1 MTIPFLWVPVTALA
15 CYTVLLAAL
24 LPACTNRA
32 VRAFA
37 GLVACFV
44 LWTGGSMLMRMLLP
58 IGWESFYLVSLL
70 ALFCIPAFLYR
81 FLREFSG
88 EEAPRE
94 EAVAW
99 LLTLAAAA
107 PNLLDGYLAK
117 PTLEKLPYGGAV
129 FRYHVDWRVAIPT
142 ALCLAVVALAVR
154 LVRRRRKTPGVR
166 LVVAGM
172 AVLVLG
178 NLASVLP
185 GNIFPF
191 DTLAGIVNAA
201 LIFWALYRRGLLQLR
216 VFVASGAVSA
226 MAAVLAGLLAM
237 PAVRR
242 ALPLLRRMLGERYA
256 GALWQVFWC
265 LAVITALGTYH
276 LLRWMV
282 RRQFV
287 LKERQRNLALQ
298 RFSVATAHN
307 LPREELMDAMRR
319 EVQQIYG
326 DCPACVFLL
335 HERRQQFLPTYPAGL
350 ENEVQPIGAKDPCAA
365 WFGAQEGC
373 VRAAQVQGAGMQ
385 IAQDKLSM
393 MRRYGIRC
401 IVPFKDD
408 ESLQGILFLGAPATE
423 RDYTNDDLMFLAS
436 MGAMMSVGLKNARL
450 YRRLYR
456 EARTDQLT
464 GLLNRRAFLA
474 ALEHQ
479 RAAGGAFALLLLDLD
494 DFKLYNQLYGQQEGD
509 RALEQLAGLLRRYAG
524 EETALAR
531 YGGKVFAAA
540 VPKLSG
546 PEGVALARRIA
557 AALAALNDA
566 ALCRLTF
573 SAGVYGYSGGPESTQ
588 QMLEF
593 ADMCVFEVKQGG
605 KNDVRLYSADGT
617 QNPRPLADGQAYAS
631 TVYAITAAIDAKDHY
646 TFDHSQNVAGY
657 ARALAAALGLDESH
671 VRMIYQAGLVH
682 DVGKLAVPEQ
692 ILSKPGALTPE
703 EYKVMQGHVEASVAI
718 IRNLPSLDYVLPA
731 AVTHHER
738 WDGKGY
744 PRGLAGEEIPLGGRC
759 LALADAFD
767 AMTSRRS
774 YKAAY
779 SVEYALEQLRQG
791 AGTQFDP
798 RLVPVFVR
806 LVEEGRIQAGE
817 REHPQPEPA
826 APL

>member
-15 CYTVLLAAL
+15 CYVVLLAAL
-24 LPACTNRA
+24 LPACRNRA

-58 IGWESFYLVSLL
+58 IGWEAFYLVSLI
-70 ALFCIPAFLYR
+70 ALFCIPAVLYH
-81 FLREFSG
+81 FLREFS
-88 EEAPRE
+88 EQRAPRE
-94 EAVAW
+94 EALVW
-99 LLTLAAAA
+99 LLTLTAAA
-107 PNLLDGYLAK
+107 PSLLDAYLAK
-117 PTLEKLPYGGAV
+117 PTLEKLPYGGTV

-142 ALCLAVVALAVR
+142 ALCLAVVGLAVR
-154 LVRRRRKTPGVR
+154 LVRRQRRTPGVP

-172 AVLVLG
+172 VVLLAG

-191 DTLAGIVNAA
+191 DTMAGIINAA
-201 LIFWALYRRGLLQLR
+201 LVFWALYRRGMLQLR
-216 VFVASGAVSA
+216 VFVAPGAVSV
-226 MAAVLAGLLAM
+226 MAAVLAGLMAI

-242 ALPLLRRMLGERYA
+242 ALPLLRRMLGDRYA
-256 GALWQVFWC
+256 RVLWHVYWC
-265 LAVITALGTYH
+265 LAVITALLVYH

-282 RRQFV
+282 QRQFV
-287 LKERQRNLALQ
+287 LKERQRSLALQ

-307 LPREELMDAMRR
+307 LPREELLDALQR
-319 EVQQIYG
+319 EVEKIYG
-326 DCPACVFLL
+326 KCPACVFLL
-335 HERRQQFLPTYPAGL
+335 HERRQEFLPVSPGNL
-350 ENEVQPIGAKDPCAA
+350 EKEVQPIGAGDPCAV

-373 VRAAQVQGAGMQ
+373 VRASQVQGAGME
-385 IAQDKLSM
+385 IAPDKLGM

-408 ESLQGILFLGAPATE
+408 ESLQGILFLGAPTSE
-423 RDYTNDDLMFLAS
+423 RDYTGDDLMFLAS

-464 GLLNRRAFLA
+464 GLLNRRAFLE
-474 ALEHQ
+474 ALEEQ
-479 RAAGGAFALLLLDLD
+479 RAARQAFALVMLDLD

-509 RALEQLAGLLRRYAG
+509 RALVQLAELLRRYAG
-524 EETALAR
+524 GEAVLAR
-531 YGGKVFAAA
+531 YGGKVLGAA
-540 VPKLSG
+540 VPQLDG
-546 PEGVALARRIA
+546 PGGAALARRVA
-557 AALAALNDA
+557 AALTALSDA
-566 ALCRLTF
+566 TLCRLTF
-573 SAGVYGYSGGPESTQ
+573 SAGIYGYSGGSETTKQ
-588 QMLEF
+588 ILEF
-593 ADMCVFEVKQGG
+593 VDMCVFEVKHSG
-605 KNDVRLYSADGT
+605 KNDVRLYSATGA
-617 QNPRPLADGQAYAS
+617 QSARPLGDAQAYAS

-646 TFDHSQNVAGY
+646 TFDHSQNVAEY
-657 ARALAAALGLDESH
+657 ARALAAAIGLDESH

-692 ILSKPGALTPE
+692 ILSKPGALTAE

-744 PRGLAGEEIPLGGRC
+744 PRGLAGTEIPLGGRC

-779 SVEYALEQLRQG
+779 SVEYALEQIRAG

-798 RLVPVFVR
+798 QLVPVFVR
-806 LVEEGRIQAGE
+806 LVEEGSIQAPE

>member
-326 DCPACVFLL
+326 ECPACVFLL

-456 EARTDQLT
+456 
-464 GLLNRRAFLA
+464 
-474 ALEHQ
+474 
-479 RAAGGAFALLLLDLD
+479 
-494 DFKLYNQLYGQQEGD
+494 
-509 RALEQLAGLLRRYAG
+509 
-524 EETALAR
+524 
-531 YGGKVFAAA
+531 
-540 VPKLSG
+540 
-546 PEGVALARRIA
+546 
-557 AALAALNDA
+557 
-566 ALCRLTF
+566 
-573 SAGVYGYSGGPESTQ
+573 
-588 QMLEF
+588 
-593 ADMCVFEVKQGG
+593 
-605 KNDVRLYSADGT
+605 
-617 QNPRPLADGQAYAS
+617 
-631 TVYAITAAIDAKDHY
+631 
-646 TFDHSQNVAGY
+646 
-657 ARALAAALGLDESH
+657 
-671 VRMIYQAGLVH
+671 
-682 DVGKLAVPEQ
+682 
-692 ILSKPGALTPE
+692 
-703 EYKVMQGHVEASVAI
+703 
-718 IRNLPSLDYVLPA
+718 
-731 AVTHHER
+731 
-738 WDGKGY
+738 
-744 PRGLAGEEIPLGGRC
+744 
-759 LALADAFD
+759 
-767 AMTSRRS
+767 
-774 YKAAY
+774 
-779 SVEYALEQLRQG
+779 
-791 AGTQFDP
+791 
-798 RLVPVFVR
+798 
-806 LVEEGRIQAGE
+806 
-817 REHPQPEPA
+817 
-826 APL
+826 

>member
-1 MTIPFLWVPVTALA
+1 MAIPFLWVPVTALA
-15 CYTVLLAAL
+15 CYIVLLAAL
-24 LPACTNRA
+24 LPACRNRA

-37 GLVACFV
+37 ALVACFV

-58 IGWESFYLVSLL
+58 IGWEPFYMVSLI
-70 ALFCIPAFLYR
+70 ALFCIPAVLYR
-81 FLREFSG
+81 FLREFL
-88 EEAPRE
+88 EAEAPRE
-94 EAVAW
+94 EAVVW
-99 LLTLAAAA
+99 LLALAAAA
-107 PNLLDGYLAK
+107 PNLLDAYLEK

-142 ALCLAVVALAVR
+142 ALCLAAVALAVR
-154 LVRRRRKTPGVR
+154 LVRRQRRTPGLP
-166 LVVAGM
+166 LVTAGMVVLVAG
-172 AVLVLG
+172 
-178 NLASVLP
+178 NLISVLP

-201 LIFWALYRRGLLQLR
+201 LMFWALYRRGMLQLR
-216 VFVASGAVSA
+216 VFVAPGAISA
-226 MAAVLAGLLAM
+226 MAAALGGLLAL
-237 PAVRR
+237 PAVRYV
-242 ALPLLRRMLGERYA
+242 LPLLRRMLGDRYA
-256 GALWQVFWC
+256 LMLWQVFWC
-265 LAVITALGTYH
+265 AAVVAALGLYH

-307 LPREELMDAMRR
+307 LSREELLEALKK
-319 EVQQIYG
+319 EVEQIYG
-326 DCPACVFLL
+326 RCPACVFLL
-335 HERRQQFLPTYPAGL
+335 HERRQQFLPVHPKGLAG
-350 ENEVQPIGAKDPCAA
+350 EVQPIGAGDPCAA

-373 VRAAQVQGAGMQ
+373 VRAAQVQGAGME
-385 IAQDKLSM
+385 IAPDKLAM

-408 ESLQGILFLGAPATE
+408 ESLQGILFLGAPTLE

-464 GLLNRRAFLA
+464 GLLNRRAFLEE
-474 ALEHQ
+474 LEKL
-479 RAAGGAFALLLLDLD
+479 RAAGQAFALLMLDLD

-509 RALEQLAGLLRRYAG
+509 RALVQLADLLRRHAG
-524 EETALAR
+524 EAAALAR
-531 YGGKVFAAA
+531 YGGKVLAAA
-540 VPKLSG
+540 VPALSG
-546 PEGVALARRIA
+546 PEGVALARRLA
-557 AALAALNDA
+557 EALDTLSDA
-566 ALCRLTF
+566 SLCRLTF
-573 SAGVYGYSGGPESTQ
+573 SAGVYGYKGGSESAQ
-588 QMLEF
+588 QILEF
-593 ADMCVFEVKQGG
+593 ADMCVFEVKQSG
-605 KNDVRLYSADGT
+605 KNDVRLYCVGQVRGA
-617 QNPRPLADGQAYAS
+617 RPEPDAQAYAP

-657 ARALAAALGLDESH
+657 ARALAAAIGLDESH

-682 DVGKLAVPEQ
+682 DVGKLAVPEH
-692 ILSKPGALTPE
+692 ILSKPGALTAE

-744 PRGLAGEEIPLGGRC
+744 PRGLAGKEIPLGGRC

-767 AMTSRRS
+767 AMTSARS

-779 SVEYALEQLRQG
+779 SVEYALEQIRQG
-791 AGTQFDP
+791 AGAQFDP
-798 RLVPVFVR
+798 QLAPVFVR
-806 LVEEGRIQAGE
+806 LVEEGTIQTE
-817 REHPQPEPA
+817 REHAQP